1 MGAVPAGYEGGDG
14 TAHAD
19 VTFRQCRAP
28 TMRLRLFPF
37 GRSMHVRFRFSR
49 PSSALLGL
57 ALGTALTAT
66 GAQAA
71 DAPEA
76 GRKGSVGIAVVALK
90 APYAGY
96 DTDRLAAPIISWEG
110 RSFFFRGGSVGY
122 RLHQTAQSE
131 LALTASPYVMRFK
144 RRDSHDPQLRQLDN
158 RSLSG
163 MLGVSW
169 RHQADWGVLQAN
181 AQAEVTGH
189 GGGFSADA
197 RYAYPVPAGRVTF
210 MPAVGVTYTSADLND
225 YYFGVSQ
232 REAARSGLAHY
243 SAGSGVS
250 PYMDIAA
257 VMPLGPRWTATA
269 SIRRTS
275 LADAVRDS
283 PMTLG
288 DHMDTAALSLS
299 YGF

>member
-1 MGAVPAGYEGGDG
+1 
-14 TAHAD
+14 
-19 VTFRQCRAP
+19 
-28 TMRLRLFPF
+28 MRLRLFPL
-37 GRSMHVRFRFSR
+37 GRFMHVRFRFPR
-49 PSSALLGL
+49 PSSALSGL
-57 ALGTALTAT
+57 ALASALFAT

-71 DAPEA
+71 DAPEP

-96 DTDRLAAPIISWEG
+96 DTDRLAAPIVSWEG

-131 LALTASPYVMRFK
+131 LALTASPYVMRFR

-169 RHQADWGVLQAN
+169 RHQAEWGVLQAN

-210 MPAVGVTYTSADLND
+210 MPAVGLTYTSADLND

-283 PMTLG
+283 PMTRG

>member
-1 MGAVPAGYEGGDG
+1 
-14 TAHAD
+14 
-19 VTFRQCRAP
+19 
-28 TMRLRLFPF
+28 MRLWLFPL
-37 GRSMHVRFRFSR
+37 GRSMHVRFRSPR
-49 PSSALLGL
+49 PLSALVGL
-57 ALGTALTAT
+57 ILVTAMAATTAQ
-66 GAQAA
+66 GA
-71 DAPEA
+71 DAPTA
-76 GRKGSVGIAVVALK
+76 GKKGSVGIAVVALK

-96 DTDRLAAPIISWEG
+96 DTDRLAAPIISYEG

-189 GGGFSADA
+189 GGGVSADA
-197 RYAYPVPAGRVTF
+197 KYAYPVPAGRVTF
-210 MPAVGVTYTSADLND
+210 MPAVGVNYTSADLND
-225 YYFGVSQ
+225 YYFGVSG
-232 REAARSGLAHY
+232 REAARSGLAQY

-283 PMTLG
+283 PMTRG
-288 DHMDTAALSLS
+288 NHMDTAALSLS

>member
-1 MGAVPAGYEGGDG
+1 M
-14 TAHAD
+14 T
-19 VTFRQCRAP
+19 
-28 TMRLRLFPF
+28 LRLFPL
-37 GRSMHVRFRFSR
+37 GRSMHVRFRSPR
-49 PSSALLGL
+49 PLSALSAL
-57 ALGTALTAT
+57 ALASAMTAAT
-66 GAQAA
+66 AQAA
-71 DAPEA
+71 DAPQP
-76 GRKGSVGIAVVALK
+76 GKKGSVGIAVVALK

-96 DTDRLAAPIISWEG
+96 DTDRLAAPIVSWEG

-169 RHQADWGVLQAN
+169 RHQAEWGVLQAN

-197 RYAYPVPAGRVTF
+197 KYAYPIPAGRVTF
-210 MPAVGVTYTSADLND
+210 MPAVGVNYASADLND
-225 YYFGVSQ
+225 YYFGVSG
-232 REAARSGLAHY
+232 REAARSGLAQY

-283 PMTLG
+283 PMTRG
-288 DHMDTAALSLS
+288 NHMDTAALSLS